1 MSIQAVTQP
10 NPAIDGWRCQWLV
23 PRWFVWA
30 MVWFGLL
37 CVCTAAAQPTSK
49 AADTASA
56 PAKTAP
62 TQTLRHAKL
71 LGLGA
76 PRYVN
81 LPHKLEP
88 SDFEPQGGL
97 VHYVL
102 RLDLP
107 AVPQEKLGIY
117 VNKLSKSGRVL
128 LNGEEVGACA
138 LGALQEI
145 RCLNQPQLFV
155 PPLTSWRA
163 GTNHIEFQI
172 HANRLQPNGL
182 SAVVVGDALTLDTAV
197 FQPALFWRVDML
209 NMLVWMSLLLGI
221 FSFAIAGLIKGR
233 QLYVWV
239 GMSGVLGALAKASL
253 LQVHPWISV
262 DFFVWTAY
270 ASRLVGIP
278 FNLLAIL
285 GFFGKQAL
293 MRKLQW
299 PLLIYAAFAAA
310 TLWFTQVNTTAVS
323 LLYLP
328 LILLAVV
335 LILAMGL
342 WTWQDPKPRHLLITV
357 VVLALVVIG
366 IADWLRFNGVAGFDV
381 LLLMPY
387 ASSALVLVFYT
398 VVLSMVGQALKAS
411 QTQEQVLNQKVAE
424 RTQALEAVHRQLT
437 AIQVEQAAQAER
449 ERLLQD
455 IHDGFGSQL
464 SSARLMVAQG
474 ELDKA
479 GIHRLLSECMSDLHL
494 VADTLGSS
502 HKTLAVALA
511 DLRHR
516 TERRTAELALTWHW
530 HLELEGMPA
539 LSERSMLQLLRV
551 GQEAINNVLKHAQA
565 RHVWVEASFD
575 RVQMCLRL
583 RIQDDGVGM
592 AGVVTAG
599 RGQHNMRQRA
609 RELDAELTFL
619 TLKPGTL
626 VMLVWKVSEG

>member
-1 MSIQAVTQP
+1 MSIQAFTQSS
-10 NPAIDGWRCQWLV
+10 PAMDGLGCQWLV

-37 CVCTAAAQPTSK
+37 CVWTAAAQPTSQT
-49 AADTASA
+49 ADTAFA
-56 PAKTAP
+56 PAEPAP
-62 TQTLRHAKL
+62 TQTLRHATL
-71 LGLGA
+71 LGLGGS
-76 PRYVN
+76 RHVN
-81 LPHKLEP
+81 LPHKLDA
-88 SDFEPQGGL
+88 SDFDPQGGL
-97 VHYVL
+97 VHYTL

-107 AVPQEKLGIY
+107 AVPQAKLGIY
-117 VNKLSKSGRVL
+117 VSKLSKSGRLL
-128 LNGEEVGACA
+128 LNGMEVNACA
-138 LGALQEI
+138 LGALQDI
-145 RCLNQPQLFV
+145 RCLNQPHLFV
-155 PPLTSWRA
+155 PPLAYWRA

-182 SAVVVGDALTLDTAV
+182 SAVLVGDALTLDTAV

-209 NMLVWMSLLLGI
+209 NMLVWVSLILGL
-221 FSFAIAGLIKGR
+221 FSFAIAWLIQGQR
-233 QLYVWV
+233 LFLWV
-239 GMSGVLGALAKASL
+239 GLNGIVAALAKASL

-278 FNLLAIL
+278 FMLLAIL
-285 GFFGKQAL
+285 GFFDQQVW
-293 MRKLQW
+293 MRRLQW
-299 PLLIYAAFAAA
+299 PLLGYTALAAA
-310 TLWFTQVNTTAVS
+310 ALWFTHVHATVVS
-323 LLYLP
+323 LVYLP
-328 LILLAVV
+328 LILLSVG
-335 LILAMGL
+335 LLLAMSR
-342 WTWQDPKPRHLLITV
+342 WTWQAPKVRHVVITG

-387 ASSALVLVFYT
+387 AHSALSLVFYA
-398 VVLSMVGQALKAS
+398 VLLSMVGESIKAS
-411 QTQEQVLNQKVAE
+411 QSQEQVLNEKVAE

-437 AIQVEQAAQAER
+437 AIQVAQSAQAER

-479 GIHRLLSECMSDLHL
+479 GINRLLSECMSDLHL

-502 HKTLAVALA
+502 HKTLALALA

-516 TERRTAELALTWHW
+516 TQRRTAELALTWHW
-530 HLELEGMPA
+530 QLELEGMPA

-565 RHVWVEASFD
+565 RQVWVEASFD

-592 AGVVTAG
+592 AGGVTAG
-599 RGQHNMRQRA
+599 RGLHNMRQRA
-609 RELDAELTFL
+609 RELGAELTFL
-619 TLKPGTL
+619 ALEPGTL